1 MACFLLIPQ
10 HSSRFPWYNLCSS
23 IHQLHINFNLLL
35 HTSRPPSHISV
46 PSFYLQVLLI
56 LVSSWVKLKYYLI
69 DIKQQLINHYWY
81 RFLYV
86 SMIFRLYFGIFRQCC
101 IFIFYFILITIY
113 SIENSPHRWVVAS
126 TVVDRGFEPLLGQT
140 KDLWNRY
147 FQLLH

>member
-1 MACFLLIPQ
+1 MLIPQ
-10 HSSRFPWYNLCSS
+10 HSSIFSWYNLCSS

-35 HTSRPPSHISV
+35 PTSRAPSHISV
-46 PSFYLQVLLI
+46 PSFYLQVLFI

-101 IFIFYFILITIY
+101 IFIFHFILITIY

-126 TVVDRGFEPLLGQT
+126 TVVDRGFEPLLGQS
-140 KDLWNRY
+140 KDLGNWY
-147 FQLLH
+147 FLLLH

>member
-1 MACFLLIPQ
+1 MAGFLLIPQ
-10 HSSRFPWYNLCSS
+10 HSSRFSWYNLCSS
-23 IHQLHINFNLLL
+23 IHQLHINFNLL
-35 HTSRPPSHISV
+35 SM

-69 DIKQQLINHYWY
+69 DIKQRLINHYWY

-86 SMIFRLYFGIFRQCC
+86 STIFRLYFGIFRQCC

-147 FQLLH
+147 FLLLH